1 MSIEL
6 SLSAADLETNELQEL
21 GESLCRDLKNE
32 AGLDASFAKTTAP
45 AGTKG
50 DWELIGQIVLKGLG
64 AVGGGAALLNVVKTY
79 LQNRPSLEI
88 EVNAKEGKFKLTGK
102 GMSQSERETAFESL
116 RKLAEGK
123 PLVGEEETKE

>member
-1 MSIEL
+1 MTIEL
-6 SLSAADLETNELQEL
+6 SLHAADLDKDELQEL
-21 GESLCRDLKNE
+21 AAELCRDLQSA
-32 AGLDASFAKTTAP
+32 AGIEASFAATTAP

-50 DWELIGQIVLKGLG
+50 EWELIGQLVLKGLG

-88 EVNAKEGKFKLTGK
+88 EVNAKEGKFKLNGK
-102 GMSQSERETAFESL
+102 GMSQAEREAAFESL

-123 PLVGEEETKE
+123 AKQE